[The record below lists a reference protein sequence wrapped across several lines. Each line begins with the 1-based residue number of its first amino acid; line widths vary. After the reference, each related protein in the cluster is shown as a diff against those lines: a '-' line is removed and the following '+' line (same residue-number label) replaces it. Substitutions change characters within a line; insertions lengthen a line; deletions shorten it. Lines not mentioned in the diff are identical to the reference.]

1 MDDRA
6 ARVRVSGPL
15 AQQAEGFCAMLAG
28 CGYGQ
33 VTTRGKGSRMDRLP
47 LPADAGQAIAGWLRG
62 GRPGCSSRQVF
73 TTLLA
78 PLGPLTRK
86 AGSAIVARAARRAG
100 LAQVTAHRPAT
111 ARRGNRAAKARSCIK
126 CIPG

>member
-1 MDDRA
+1 MLVLPVRLGL
-6 ARVRVSGPL
+6 RVSEV
-15 AQQAEGFCAMLAG
+15 AAMDLG
-28 CGYGQ
+28 DIYWWGGQ
-33 VTTRGKGSRMDRLP
+33 VTIRGKGSRMDRLP

-86 AGSAIVARAARRAG
+86 AVSAIVARAARRAG

-111 ARRGNRAAKARSCIK
+111 ARRCNRAAKARSCVE